1 MKKTLL
7 WATMLTAAITAGAQT
22 SGNSIVWPDEGYNS
36 TRGTRLVPL
45 DTDIHFDVK
54 GRGTDWWWELP
65 GAQPDVVEGRTA
77 TVRYTSAGVHD
88 VTLHY
93 TSGNMQRSIEAP
105 GSIQAGGAD
114 FVWNIS
120 SDEKPQLDIIPLAFY
135 GWYGGTNTLGMVKFA
150 EHFHAPQQKAVV
162 DSVAVWFGS
171 YQVATADAELQV
183 SIAAENETG
192 MPGDCLATATINA
205 SQIVRSKDNPT
216 IFRFEEPVAVD
227 GPFFVVIGGFPNA
240 AADAIAMTCLRR
252 EANGLCTAYHLLAD
266 EDSHYRPT
274 GTYTW
279 YKNVDDPTS
288 FAISP
293 WLNYDI
299 NTDTHIGTA
308 PADRIAFDGTSLQL
322 PSAVGLLQVFSV
334 DGTLKLTLSHPS
346 ATVSLAHLPVGI
358 YLVRTDS
365 MVMKIY
371 KNA

>member
-1 MKKTLL
+1 MLV
-7 WATMLTAAITAGAQT
+7 ATLTAWAQT
-22 SGNSIVWPDEGYNS
+22 SGNSIVWPDEGYIS
-36 TRGTRLVPL
+36 TGGTRLVPL

-54 GRGTDWWWELP
+54 GRGTDWRWELP
-65 GAQPDVVEGRTA
+65 GAQPDVVESRKA
-77 TVRYTSAGVHD
+77 TVRYTTAGIHD

-150 EHFHAPQQKAVV
+150 EQFKAPLQKAKV
-162 DSVAVWFGS
+162 DSVAIWFGS
-171 YQVATADAELQV
+171 YQVATADAELHV

-192 MPGDCLATATINA
+192 MPGDLLATATLEA
-205 SQIVRSKDNPT
+205 SQIAQSKDNPT
-216 IFRFEEPVAVD
+216 IFRFDEPVIVD
-227 GPFFVVIGGFPNA
+227 GHFFVVIGGFPNA
-240 AADAIAMTCLRR
+240 AGDAIAMKCLRR
-252 EANGLCTAYHLLAD
+252 KANDLCTAFHLLAD

-279 YKNVDDPTS
+279 YKNLEDPTS

-299 NTDTHIGTA
+299 NTDTHIST
-308 PADRIAFDGTSLQL
+308 PAAAKIDFDGTSLQL
-322 PSAVGLLQVFSV
+322 PSGVRQLQIFSI
-334 DGTLKLTLSHPS
+334 DGTMKLCLPHPS
-346 ATVSLAHLPVGI
+346 ATVSLAYLPAGV
-358 YLVRTDS
+358 YLVRTDNA
-365 MVMKIY
+365 VTKIF
-371 KNA
+371 KHR